1 MHSLESSA
9 AIATNGPALAA
20 RMADDGYLYLPG
32 LLPAGVVA
40 EVQRQVAD
48 IARDAGWLRRE
59 APLADAVADPAGF
72 CVDPEPGYLEV
83 LRRINRLEAY
93 HGLKHHTALLELFE
107 RVVGAPILPIPC
119 VLLTTVCRLL

>member
-72 CVDPEPGYLEV
+72 CVDTEPGYLEV

-93 HGLKHHTALLELFE
+93 
-107 RVVGAPILPIPC
+107 APIFPHPR
-119 VLLTTVCRLL
+119 VLMRNIFPAQ